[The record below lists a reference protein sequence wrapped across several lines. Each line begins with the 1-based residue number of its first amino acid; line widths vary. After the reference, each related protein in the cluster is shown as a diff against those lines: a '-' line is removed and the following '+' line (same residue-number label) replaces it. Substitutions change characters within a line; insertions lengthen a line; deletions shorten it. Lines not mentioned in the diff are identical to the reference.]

1 MAEIDPIPTGFHTV
15 APHLVVKGGAEAIDF
30 YKAAFGA
37 EEIYR
42 LVDPNDGRVGHA
54 ELRIGSSMIMLADE
68 YPDFGALGPA
78 SIGGSPVKL
87 HLSVPDVDAM
97 VARAIAAGATLVR
110 AVADEFHGNRMG
122 TIADPFGH
130 QWSIA
135 TQIERLTPAEMQRR
149 WTAMLQGG

>member
-149 WTAMLQGG
+149 WTAMLKGG

>member
-87 HLSVPDVDAM
+87 HLSVPDVDAV
-97 VARAIAAGATLVR
+97 VARAVAAGAALVR